1 MNNPWR
7 IEMVSHSF
15 NPEKYGMVF
24 CFECRGSGKN
34 KDEKGP
40 CQKCGGFGLLIRNE
54 NPCSTIVWE
63 NSARL
68 RRKEGSSEEGR
79 MECG

>member
-1 MNNPWR
+1 MAYDL
-7 IEMVSHSF
+7 F
-15 NPEKYGMVF
+15 KPEKYGMVY
-24 CFECRGSGKN
+24 CHECHGSGKSAGG
-34 KDEKGP
+34 KGP

-68 RRKEGSSEEGR
+68 RRKEVSSEEGR
-79 MECG
+79 LE